1 MMWNNDKLDI
11 TNAGKDVF
19 EKAGDLFEKG
29 HGMVDTISE
38 YLPYVKVVNGLIN
51 KRIELKCK
59 QFLQGLAIKLFSS
72 EDLTSD
78 DLQKLNELIMKDK
91 NMDLILNILEEATN
105 TVSYVSSKILGV
117 IAGQVME
124 GQREFNYNDWTLVN
138 GLKNMN
144 DWDINNFKKFYMH
157 FNTYP
162 NDARVSTLVL
172 IQKSKSMEEN
182 ELMEKLESEEQGYY
196 AYDEISKTEEYKML
210 KSSLMRMSS
219 FQIISEGPMAFAKDG
234 VTFEKTQVSDELYKL
249 IKKIE

>member
-1 MMWNNDKLDI
+1 MWNNDKFDI
-11 TNAGKDVF
+11 TSIGKDTI
-19 EKAGDLFEKG
+19 ETAGDLLGKG
-29 HGMVDTISE
+29 HGMVDTLSE
-38 YLPYVKVVNGLIN
+38 YSPYVKVVNSLIN

-59 QFLQGLAIKLFSS
+59 QFLQGLAIKVFLR
-72 EDLTSD
+72 EELTSD

-105 TVSYVSSKILGV
+105 TVSYTSSKILGV

-124 GQREFNYNDWTLVN
+124 GQREFDYTDWTLVN

-144 DWDINNFKKFYMH
+144 DWDINNLKRLYIH

-162 NDARVSTLVL
+162 NDVRVSTTVL
-172 IQKSKSMEEN
+172 IQKRRSMEEN

-196 AYDEISKTEEYKML
+196 EYDEISKTEEYKML
-210 KSSLMRMSS
+210 RSSLMRMSS
-219 FQIISEGPMAFAKDG
+219 FQIISEGPLTYSKDG

-249 IKKIE
+249 IKIIE